1 MRKQVEHWASSV
13 QFRKPM
19 DGPAPPLWS
28 TKLHYGSVIQ
38 VDSDWELEWERLRMK
53 QSLYRTP
60 GLRKQN
66 HSASVYNLWT
76 NSLAALQQ
84 RVNSC
89 VIAMRFTC
97 SCDTQVPTWV
107 RNQLPFSFL
116 KVTEILCG
124 VPLHAQDR
132 HDSIFYDYWICRT
145 FIEPVSKAIKHNSL
159 FTSGDQADRSALY
172 CCSVVDVVFKYE
184 DLDREMQKG
193 EPLLFTEYIIYVVGN
208 LTKVMSCHL
217 ISHKYWYIFTWRR

>member
-28 TKLHYGSVIQ
+28 TKLHYGSFIQ

-84 RVNSC
+84 RVNSR

-107 RNQLPFSFL
+107 RNQLQNLVHSFPL
-116 KVTEILCG
+116 VFWKWQKFCVEFRYMHKTDMTVSFMIIG
-124 VPLHAQDR
+124 FVVP
-132 HDSIFYDYWICRT
+132 S
-145 FIEPVSKAIKHNSL
+145 
-159 FTSGDQADRSALY
+159 
-172 CCSVVDVVFKYE
+172 
-184 DLDREMQKG
+184 
-193 EPLLFTEYIIYVVGN
+193 
-208 LTKVMSCHL
+208 
-217 ISHKYWYIFTWRR
+217 